1 MPVLAHQFLEAIEA
15 DELAAIPFSLKDN
28 YAIVITLSGEEVD
41 RVGCLL
47 AERPFARPSRDGR
60 SVEVFPSPGMPDGFE
75 IQCETHEEAVLIAES
90 IDASLESAYLQ
101 LVDQGH
107 ENESVL

>member
-1 MPVLAHQFLEAIEA
+1 
-15 DELAAIPFSLKDN
+15 
-28 YAIVITLSGEEVD
+28 
-41 RVGCLL
+41 
-47 AERPFARPSRDGR
+47 
-60 SVEVFPSPGMPDGFE
+60 MPDGFE